1 MATDAA
7 VNRDEILNALSAVTE
22 TESGSDIVN
31 LGLVRE
37 VHIEDGNVAVGIEL
51 TAPLLHDSERIQQE
65 ATRCI
70 QQLPGLDNLVVNVSG
85 FLRRR
90 PLREKQSGLERVKFI
105 IAVASGKGGV
115 GKSTVTA
122 SLAKELAQR
131 GYRVGLLDTDLFGPS
146 VPALFEVG
154 EVQLQANEREMVVPI
169 EVDGLKLMSFGFWL
183 GESPA
188 IMRGPMV
195 TRYVN
200 QFLHE
205 VDWEELDYL
214 FMDLPPGTGD
224 IQLTLTQA
232 TPIDGAVIVT
242 TPHALSYA
250 DVGKAVLMFDKVNV
264 PILGVIENMAS
275 YTCPDCGSTHHLFG
289 ADAGSRI
296 AARFGT
302 EVISQLPVDSEA
314 YGASFR
320 RRIDNPLIRRTVNR
334 VISRV
339 GAFAQ
344 GIDKPEVTFDEK
356 EIRLHWRSSG
366 EKISVR
372 NHHLRSN
379 CQCAVCVDEFSGRRK
394 LDPAKIPPDI
404 HAQEIKPL
412 GNYALYIRWSD
423 GHQSGFFPY
432 PLIRSLAKTDAE

>member
-1 MATDAA
+1 MPLTRVD
-7 VNRDEILNALSAVTE
+7 ILNALRAVTDD
-22 TESGSDIVN
+22 ESGNDIFS

-37 VHIEDGNVAVGIEL
+37 VNINTDTVSVAIEL
-51 TAPLLHDSERIQQE
+51 TTPLLSQSDRIQNE
-65 ATRCI
+65 ATAAVAA
-70 QQLPGLDNLVVNVSG
+70 LPGVSGAEVTVTG
-85 FLRRR
+85 FLRKR
-90 PLREKQSGLERVKFI
+90 PLREKQSGLERVKYI

-131 GYRVGLLDTDLFGPS
+131 GYKVGLLDTDLFGPS
-146 VPALFEVG
+146 VPSLFDVFD
-154 EVQLQANEREMVVPI
+154 VTLHANEREMILPI
-169 EVDGLKLMSFGFWL
+169 EVEGLKLMSFGFWL

-205 VDWEELDYL
+205 VEWEELDYL

-264 PILGVIENMAS
+264 PILGVVENMAS
-275 YTCPDCGSTHHLFG
+275 FTCPDCGGTHHLFG
-289 ADAGSRI
+289 SDAGERI
-296 AARFGT
+296 ARRFGT
-302 EVISQLPVDSEA
+302 RVIAQLPIDPA
-314 YGASFR
+314 TYGSSFR
-320 RRIDNPLIRRTVNR
+320 RHINNPAMTDATNR
-334 VISRV
+334 VIGSV
-339 GAFAQ
+339 GAFSQ
-344 GIDKPEVTFDEK
+344 GISKPEVEHN
-356 EIRLHWRSSG
+356 EHEVRLHWPDSG
-366 EKISVR
+366 ERITVA
-372 NHHLRSN
+372 NHTLRVG
-379 CQCAVCVDEFSGRRK
+379 CQCAVCVDEFSGKRK
-394 LDPAKIPPDI
+394 LDPDRIPADI

-432 PLIRSLAKTDAE
+432 PLIRQLTSA

>member
-1 MATDAA
+1 MSVTREAILDALRT
-7 VNRDEILNALSAVTE
+7 VQDG
-22 TESGSDIVN
+22 ESGCDISS
-31 LGLVRE
+31 LGLVRDI
-37 VHIEDGNVAVGIEL
+37 HIEAGNVAVGIEL
-51 TAPLLHDSERIQQE
+51 TGPSVADSERIHRE
-65 ATRCI
+65 ATERI
-70 QQLPGLDNLVVNVSG
+70 AALPEIDNVGVNVSG
-85 FLRRR
+85 FLRNRA
-90 PLREKQSGLERVKFI
+90 LREKTSGLEKVKFI

-122 SLAKELAQR
+122 ALAKELVQR

-146 VPALFEVG
+146 VPSLFETG
-154 EVQLQANEREMVVPI
+154 EVTLQANEREMVIPI
-169 EVDGLKLMSFGFWL
+169 DADGLKLMSFGFWL

-205 VDWEELDYL
+205 VDWDELDYL

-264 PILGVIENMAS
+264 PILGVIENMS
-275 YTCPDCGSTHHLFG
+275 SFTCPDCGSTHHLFG
-289 ADAGSRI
+289 KDGGERI
-296 AARFGT
+296 ATRFGT
-302 EVISQLPVDSEA
+302 RVIAQLPVDA
-314 YGASFR
+314 PTYGASFR
-320 RRIDNPLIRRTVNR
+320 RPIDNPVMRHTANQ
-334 VISRV
+334 VISRI

-344 GIDKPEVTFDEK
+344 GIDKPEVEYGER
-356 EIRLHWRSSG
+356 EIRLRWTGSG
-366 EKISVR
+366 ETIAVSNR
-372 NHHLRSN
+372 LLRAN
-379 CQCAVCVDEFSGRRK
+379 CRCAVCVDEFSGSKK
-394 LDPAKIPPDI
+394 LDPATIPSDI

-423 GHQSGFFPY
+423 GHHSGFFSY
-432 PLIRSLAKTDAE
+432 PLIRSLAGGEIP

>member
-1 MATDAA
+1 MPLTRVD
-7 VNRDEILNALSAVTE
+7 ILNALRAVTDG
-22 TESGSDIVN
+22 ESGNDIFS

-37 VHIEDGNVAVGIEL
+37 VTIDSDHVTVAIEL
-51 TAPLLHDSERIQQE
+51 TTPSLPQADRIRNE
-65 ATRCI
+65 ATAAVAA
-70 QQLPGLDNLVVNVSG
+70 LPGVSHAEVSVTG
-85 FLRRR
+85 FLRKR
-90 PLREKQSGLERVKFI
+90 PLREKQSGLERVKYI

-131 GYRVGLLDTDLFGPS
+131 GYKVGLLDTDLFGPS
-146 VPALFEVG
+146 VPSLFDVFD
-154 EVQLQANEREMVVPI
+154 VTLHANEREMILPI
-169 EVDGLKLMSFGFWL
+169 EVEGLKLMSFGFWL

-205 VDWEELDYL
+205 VEWEELDYL
-214 FMDLPPGTGD
+214 LMDLPPGTGD

-264 PILGVIENMAS
+264 PILGVVENMAS
-275 YTCPDCGSTHHLFG
+275 FTCPDCGGTHHLFG
-289 ADAGSRI
+289 SDAGERI
-296 AARFGT
+296 ARRFGT
-302 EVISQLPVDSEA
+302 RVIAQLPIEPA
-314 YGASFR
+314 TYGSSFR
-320 RRIDNPLIRRTVNR
+320 RHIDNPAMADATNR
-334 VISRV
+334 VIGSV
-339 GAFAQ
+339 GAFSQ
-344 GIDKPEVTFDEK
+344 GISKPDVEHDEAEV
-356 EIRLHWRSSG
+356 RLHWPDSG
-366 EKISVR
+366 ERIAVANR
-372 NHHLRSN
+372 TLRIG
-379 CQCAVCVDEFSGRRK
+379 CQCAVCVDEFSGKRK
-394 LDPAKIPPDI
+394 LDPNRVPADI

-432 PLIRSLAKTDAE
+432 PLIRQLASA

>member
-1 MATDAA
+1 MAVDRETILDALRA
-7 VNRDEILNALSAVTE
+7 VRDG
-22 TESGSDIVN
+22 ESGHDIAS
-31 LGLVRE
+31 LGLVRD
-37 VHIEDGNVAVGIEL
+37 VHIEDGNVAIGIEL
-51 TAPLLHDSERIQQE
+51 TTPSRDQGNRIHDDALKAVCAVNGVEGV
-65 ATRCI
+65 A
-70 QQLPGLDNLVVNVSG
+70 VNVSG
-85 FLRRR
+85 FLRPRA
-90 PLREKQSGLERVKFI
+90 LREKQSGLEKVKFI

-122 SLAKELAQR
+122 ALARELSQR

-146 VPALFEVG
+146 VPSLFETG
-154 EVQLQANEREMVVPI
+154 EIQLHTNQREMVVPVEI
-169 EVDGLKLMSFGFWL
+169 DGLKLMSFGFWL

-205 VDWEELDYL
+205 VDWDELDYL

-250 DVGKAVLMFDKVNV
+250 DVGKAVLMFDRVNV
-264 PILGVIENMAS
+264 PILGVVENMAS
-275 YTCPDCGSTHHLFG
+275 YTCPDCGSTHYIFG
-289 ADAGSRI
+289 SDAGERV

-302 EVISQLPVDSEA
+302 QVIAQLPIDPPT

-320 RRIDNPLIRRTVNR
+320 RTMHNPAMHDAANR
-334 VISRV
+334 VISRI

-344 GIDKPEVTFDEK
+344 GIDKPEVTSDEC
-356 EIRLHWRSSG
+356 EIRLHWQSSG
-366 EKISVR
+366 ETVSVA
-372 NHHLRSN
+372 NHRLRAN
-379 CQCAVCVDEFSGRRK
+379 CQCAVCIDEFSGTKK
-394 LDPAKIPPDI
+394 LDPRTIPGDI
-404 HAQEIKPL
+404 HAEEIKPL

-432 PLIRSLAKTDAE
+432 PLIRSLAT